1 MDMEMGDRTAV
12 VTGASKGIGLAVTL
26 ALTGAGAHVVA
37 GSRSL
42 SDELGELVEAG
53 KVTFVRGD
61 LTEPSGPAELVEAAV
76 KRGGVDILVNSVGAV
91 TPRPDGF
98 LGITED
104 DWNTSW
110 ALGFMTAVR
119 TTRAAVPDMVGRGAG
134 VIVMVGSVNAFLPD
148 PLVLDY
154 SAVKAALTNL
164 AKSLSK
170 ELGPRGVRVVSVSP
184 GPVAT
189 DLWLG
194 ESGMAQTMSRAT
206 GRPAEDVAASAVG
219 DTPLGRFTTPE
230 QVADLVTFL
239 AGERA
244 ANITGADVTID
255 AGLITT
261 MR

>member
-1 MDMEMGDRTAV
+1 MDMEMGGKTAV
-12 VTGASKGIGLAVTL
+12 VTGAGKGIGLAVTR
-26 ALTGAGAHVVA
+26 ALTGAGAHVVG

-42 SDELGELVEAG
+42 SDGFGELVEAG
-53 KVTFVRGD
+53 RATFVQGD
-61 LTEPSGPAELVEAAV
+61 LTQPSGPAALVEAAV
-76 KRGGVDILVNSVGAV
+76 ARGGVDILFNGVGAV

-98 LGITED
+98 LSVTED
-104 DWNTSW
+104 DWNRSW
-110 ALGFMTAVR
+110 ALGFMSAVR
-119 TTRAAVPDMVGRGAG
+119 TTRAAVPAMVERGGG
-134 VIVMVGSVNAFLPD
+134 VIVMMGSVNAFLPD
-148 PLVLDY
+148 PLVPDY

-170 ELGPRGVRVVSVSP
+170 ELGPKGIRVVSVSP

-194 ESGMAQTMSRAT
+194 ESGMAKTMSRAT
-206 GRPAEDVAASAVG
+206 GTPAEDVAASAVE

-255 AGLITT
+255 AGMITT
-261 MR
+261 TR

>member
-1 MDMEMGDRTAV
+1 MELADRTAV
-12 VTGASKGIGLAVTL
+12 VSGASKGIGLAVTR

-37 GSRSL
+37 GARSMGDGL
-42 SDELGELVEAG
+42 EELVEAG
-53 KVTFVRGD
+53 KVTFVQGD
-61 LTEPSGPAELVEAAV
+61 LTEPSGPAALVAAALA
-76 KRGGVDILVNSVGAV
+76 RGGVDILVNGVGAV

-98 LGITED
+98 LGITDD

-110 ALGFMTAVR
+110 SLGLMSAVR
-119 TTRAAVPDMVGRGAG
+119 TTRAAVPAMVERGGG
-134 VIVMVGSVNAFLPD
+134 VIVMIGSVNAFLPD

-154 SAVKAALTNL
+154 SAVKAALTNF

-170 ELGPRGVRVVSVSP
+170 ELGPRGIRVVSVSP

-194 ESGMAQTMSRAT
+194 ETGMAKTLSRVT
-206 GRPAEDVAASAVG
+206 GKSAEDVADSAVA

-239 AGERA
+239 AGARA

-255 AGLITT
+255 AGLIST